1 MFRKLIEVLKKGDL
15 MSQAIEESYD
25 MFEKSVSIFEMIA
38 LYFMGKPL
46 REGFNVY
53 KEDQE
58 LNNMERRI
66 RKKTLEHLSI
76 NPKQDTIGA
85 LVLST
90 VIVHME
96 RIGDYSKNIYE
107 LAKKDCHT
115 KDCKY
120 YKEGESLSLRLIQIC
135 KRAVEI
141 YRNSKAEEA
150 KNLISVLDGIKKEC
164 EKNIDGIMEEED
176 ISIKNAIVYSLYF
189 RYLKRVTAHTMDIL
203 TSIWQPFTLIDF
215 YK

>member
-1 MFRKLIEVLKKGDL
+1 MFRKLIEILKKGDL

-46 REGFNVY
+46 KEGFNVY
-53 KEDQE
+53 KKDQE
-58 LNNMERRI
+58 LNKMERRI
-66 RKKTLEHLSI
+66 RKKMLEHLSI
-76 NPKQDTIGA
+76 NPKQNIIGA

-107 LAKKDCHT
+107 LAEKNCHT
-115 KDCKY
+115 KNCEY
-120 YKEGESLSLRLIQIC
+120 YEEAEALSTRLIPIC

-141 YRNSKAEEA
+141 YRNSEAEEA
-150 KNLISVLDGIKKEC
+150 KNLIPVLDGIKKEC

-176 ISIKNAIVYSLYF
+176 MSTKNAIVYSLYF